1 MDAQFVLPPASPV
14 PARPRTEVRHLVV
27 FVPGFGGSELRDGA
41 GHTVWGISRHAVGLP
56 VRVAERLVPAYE
68 DLADPDFSDGLRPG
82 GLVGL
87 GAPGLFRSLGYQNLV
102 TSLFEKFALDRATTY
117 LEFTYDWRRPIAV
130 SAAELARRTAER
142 LEVVR
147 QRVNPRAQVIL
158 LGYSMGGL
166 VARQYIEYEG
176 GHEHCRKLVTLG
188 SPYRG
193 SLKALDFLLHG
204 PKVKSVRMR
213 GLIEAVRR
221 LPSLYELLPMYPVV
235 QDRRRPGRPGA
246 PGGPAV
252 PGAPQAPRRLADV
265 VDVLPGLDPERV
277 RNARAFL
284 RALNTS
290 ERPGR
295 TEPWVGFGHMT
306 LQRAVLTAAGLR
318 VDSADDDI
326 PENHGRTGGDG
337 TVPAVAASPLSHS
350 EQYLTVREHNQTH
363 PGFVA
368 ADESVALI
376 METLRRYLR
385 DHDPVEDPSG
395 LDSRLDLSTGS
406 AGAGAQGQGPVV
418 SLAVEDLYDGDEPVV
433 VRGHRHGWPSELGL
447 WFRLDGGLTRRV
459 EAEADGSFVVD
470 LGCLPEGAHRLDLL
484 RDGSRRSFVSDAI
497 EVL

>member
-1 MDAQFVLPPASPV
+1 MLPPASPV

-27 FVPGFGGSELRDGA
+27 FVPGFGGSELRDRA
-41 GHTVWGISRHAVGLP
+41 GCTVWGVSRHAMGRP

-82 GLVGL
+82 GLVSI

-102 TSLFEKFALDRATTY
+102 TSLFERFALDRATTY

-142 LEVVR
+142 LKIVR
-147 QRVNPRAQVIL
+147 QRVNPRARVVL

-166 VARQYIEYEG
+166 VARQYLEHEG
-176 GHEHCRKLVTLG
+176 GYEHCRKLVTLG

-193 SLKALDFLLHG
+193 SLKALDFLVHG
-204 PKVKSVRMR
+204 PKVKSIRMR
-213 GLIEAVRR
+213 GLTEAVRR
-221 LPSLYELLPMYPVV
+221 LPSLYELLPVYPVV
-235 QDRRRPGRPGA
+235 QDRRGPGA
-246 PGGPAV
+246 PP
-252 PGAPQAPRRLADV
+252 APRRLADV
-265 VDVLPGLDPERV
+265 VDALPGLDPERV

-284 RALNTS
+284 RALNAS

-295 TEPWVGFGHMT
+295 TEPWVGFGHTT
-306 LQRAVLTAAGLR
+306 LQRAVLTASGLR
-318 VDSADDDI
+318 VDSADSDI
-326 PENHGRTGGDG
+326 PESHGRTGGDG

-350 EQYLTVREHNQTH
+350 QHYLTVCEHNQTH

-385 DHDPVEDPSG
+385 DDDPVEDPSG
-395 LDSRLDLSTGS
+395 TDPRTGRSTGS
-406 AGAGAQGQGPVV
+406 ARAGAPGPGHAV
-418 SLAVEDLYDGDEPVV
+418 SLAVEDLYDADEAVV
-433 VRGHRHGWPSELGL
+433 VRGHRSGWPPELGL

-459 EAEADGSFVVD
+459 DVEEDGSFAVD
-470 LGCLPEGAHRLDLL
+470 LGRLPEGVHRLDLL
-484 RDGSRRSFVSDAI
+484 REGSRFSFVSDAI